1 MREKEI
7 DCVVHGKVQGVG
19 YRLFIKKQADKLGLT
34 GFVQNEE
41 DGSVNVVAQGEPET
55 LEKFVESLKS
65 GPYFSR
71 VDKVK
76 VNWPNTLQDVL
87 TGFEII

>member
-1 MREKEI
+1 MAHKEI
-7 DCVVHGKVQGVG
+7 DCVVRGKVQGVG
-19 YRLFIKKQADKLGLT
+19 YRLFVKKQADKLGLT
-34 GFVQNEE
+34 GFAQNEE
-41 DGSVNVVAQGEPET
+41 DGSVNVVAQGEPEI

-71 VDKVK
+71 VDEVK

-87 TGFEII
+87 TEFEII